1 MEHRGVFQ
9 MLARFALRLFAVT
22 LVCVAVAGAPSAAR
36 AENAPERNIM
46 MQYGLGVGSVLC
58 SLVYG
63 PAKVVY
69 ATLGS
74 FTGGMAWLLTGG
86 RADVP
91 REIITPA
98 VRGHYIVT
106 PEHLTFNQPP
116 EHLTFNQPLEFVGR
130 QGALDQTASNDS
142 DW

>member
-1 MEHRGVFQ
+1 MEHRGVSQ

-22 LVCVAVAGAPSAAR
+22 LVCVAVVGSPLAAR
-36 AENAPERNIM
+36 AEDAPERNIM

-74 FTGGMAWLLTGG
+74 FTGGLAFLLTGG
-86 RADVP
+86 RTDVP
-91 REIITPA
+91 REIIQPA
-98 VRGHYIVT
+98 IRGDYIVT
-106 PEHLTFNQPP
+106 P
-116 EHLTFNQPLEFVGR
+116 EHLTFNQPLEFVGKE
-130 QGALDQTASNDS
+130 GSLDKTASNDS

>member
-9 MLARFALRLFAVT
+9 MLDRSVLRL
-22 LVCVAVAGAPSAAR
+22 LAVALLSASVVAAPMSAR
-36 AENAPERNIM
+36 AEDAPERNIM

-63 PAKVVY
+63 PVKVVY

-74 FTGGMAWLLTGG
+74 VTGGMAWLLTGG
-86 RADVP
+86 RTDVP
-91 REIITPA
+91 REIIQPA
-98 VRGHYIVT
+98 IRGDYIVT
-106 PEHLTFNQPP
+106 P
-116 EHLTFNQPLEFVGR
+116 EHLTFNQPLEFVGHE
-130 QGALDQTASNDS
+130 GALDKTASNDS